1 MPQSFYARLK
11 QYYIKIGAVLRG
23 EADAASIFPNTTDVG
38 ISRENVYV
46 EFLKMHL
53 PSSCNVSLGGFL
65 FNLEGKESNQIDVI
79 VTNDVAPQFNFHNRD
94 GSGKTFACIEG
105 CVAVASIKSNLNSGE
120 LRDSLQNLASIPDKK
135 SLDGR
140 VVFLLNVPD
149 YDEWPFKV
157 IYASNGVS
165 IDTALKTVT
174 EFYDSNPHIPYW
186 KRPNIIHVAGK
197 YNIVRVG
204 KEGGKMRDG
213 TELPAH
219 AFIAQSDSTD
229 VYALSYATVHIQQNA
244 VMV

>member
-53 PSSCNVSLGGFL
+53 
-65 FNLEGKESNQIDVI
+65 
-79 VTNDVAPQFNFHNRD
+79 
-94 GSGKTFACIEG
+94 
-105 CVAVASIKSNLNSGE
+105 
-120 LRDSLQNLASIPDKK
+120 
-135 SLDGR
+135 
-140 VVFLLNVPD
+140 
-149 YDEWPFKV
+149 
-157 IYASNGVS
+157 
-165 IDTALKTVT
+165 
-174 EFYDSNPHIPYW
+174 PYW